1 VQASNNSSFKVVVGF
16 IAVLV
21 PLLSIAAYAG
31 SVIARPPAAVKKQ
44 AVDKRHADAMTTGT
58 VAPKKEMSC
67 TATKVDI
74 RQHSS
79 KFDFSFALGAS
90 SSPAEEPVP

>member
-1 VQASNNSSFKVVVGF
+1 VVVGF

-31 SVIARPPAAVKKQ
+31 SVIARPPAAVKKMV
-44 AVDKRHADAMTTGT
+44 VDKKHADAMTTGT
-58 VAPKKEMSC
+58 IVPKKEMSC
-67 TATKVDI
+67 SASKLDI
-74 RQHSS
+74 RQRSS

-90 SSPAEEPVP
+90 SSPAEEPAP